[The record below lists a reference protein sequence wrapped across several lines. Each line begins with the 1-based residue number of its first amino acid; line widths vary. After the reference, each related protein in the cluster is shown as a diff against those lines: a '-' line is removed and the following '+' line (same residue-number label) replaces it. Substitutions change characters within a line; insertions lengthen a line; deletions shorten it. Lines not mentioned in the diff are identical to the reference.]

1 MQPLTVASNER
12 CGVGMLPELV
22 LYFRE
27 GCHLCEDMEQLLGEL
42 LEPGSFRLTRVDI
55 DEHPNLTEAYNV
67 RVPVLSLVH
76 TPRVESTNTDPGL
89 VPVPTTGTYLE
100 HLPDNQ
106 MELCEH
112 FLDLEAVREALAS
125 YNRQLL
131 AVSGSPAE

>member
-1 MQPLTVASNER
+1 MQSSIVDSNEQSDVDR
-12 CGVGMLPELV
+12 LPELV

-55 DEHPNLTEAYNV
+55 DEHPSLTEAYNV
-67 RVPVLSLVH
+67 RVPVLSLVR
-76 TPRVESTNTDPGL
+76 TPLVELANTDPDL
-89 VPVPTTGTYLE
+89 MPMPTAGTYLE

-112 FLDLEAVREALAS
+112 FLDLEAVRDALAS

-131 AVSGSPAE
+131 AARGSPAE